1 MLVHRLAK
9 TASTLASLRKMAGL
23 SGIRRGLKQVTN
35 TASSVVNNPFVRN
48 PGKTIVGIGA
58 AVGGANQVAKNMHGF
73 DPAVHNQLAGPVA
86 SPPSGGQ

>member
-9 TASTLASLRKMAGL
+9 TANTLASLRKMAGL
-23 SGIRRGLKQVTN
+23 SGIRRGLKKATS
-35 TASSVVNNPFVRN
+35 TASSIYNNPFLSN
-48 PGKTIVGIGA
+48 PGKTAIGIGA
-58 AVGGANQVAKNMHGF
+58 AVGGANQVAKNMQGF